1 MNIMQYKKIPTN
13 DKGQFHGHYIG
24 FTIDGKLQS
33 IRNYLNGRIVA
44 HIKEIFPDGKCEE
57 GYIVR

>member
-13 DKGQFHGHYIG
+13 DKGQYHGHYIG
-24 FTIDGKLQS
+24 YAKYGRLQS

-44 HIKEIFPDGKCEE
+44 HIKEIFYNGRCEE
-57 GYIVR
+57 AYIVR